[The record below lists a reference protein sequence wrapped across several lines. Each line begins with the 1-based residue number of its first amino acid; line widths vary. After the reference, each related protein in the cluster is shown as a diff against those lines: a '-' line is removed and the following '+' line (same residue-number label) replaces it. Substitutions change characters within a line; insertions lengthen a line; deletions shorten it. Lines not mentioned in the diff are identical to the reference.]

1 MPINESSSSFAATDA
16 GIQQKINKNKNKKMH
31 GSGTTTLITSNE
43 EINDITKTVKTLE
56 NSNILLKG
64 IHKQIKNETKEQ
76 KRGFLG
82 MLLRTLRPS

>member
-1 MPINESSSSFAATDA
+1 
-16 GIQQKINKNKNKKMH
+16 MH
-31 GSGTTTLITSNE
+31 DYGTTNLTNSNE

-64 IHKQIKNETKEQ
+64 IDKQIKNETKEQ
-76 KRGFLG
+76 KGGFLG